1 MALESPL
8 CNIVKVDK
16 ISSSNKSVDKTYTMD
31 ITCKV
36 AIQLPYSAFELSLS
50 YSICLKYVRY
60 LVTVFRR

>member
-16 ISSSNKSVDKTYTMD
+16 ISSSNKNVDRTYTMD

-36 AIQLPYSAFELSLS
+36 TIQLPYSAFELLAWLNV
-50 YSICLKYVRY
+50 C
-60 LVTVFRR
+60 